1 MTAVI
6 GIINKS
12 AAAIAADSAVT
23 VGGPKGPKI
32 FNRANKIFTIS
43 KGQPVGLMIYN
54 QGEFMGTPWET
65 IIKLYR
71 SSLKDATFGTVEEY
85 KNHFIQFLHEKQFF
99 CDVQQQKKMLLHFV
113 TELLRSVLQGVIN
126 ENQTLIQSRS
136 AEIPVKLASLTLQ
149 RIDQIISLPFDST
162 KCCPEFI
169 DFEMKEFDDFG
180 FIGVPQSIQMVF
192 HQMGI
197 PIDIPTTI
205 PKIKELIFRS
215 LKSNNFFNYFAG
227 LVFTGFGVDEIFPR
241 LIPVNLSI
249 AINNRLRYANDMKNK
264 VEISHEM
271 QSAIRP
277 FAQIDVIDTI
287 LGGTDPGLYDLYLQQ
302 FQHFISKNNQAIADL
317 VRSKDPDAA
326 NKILAID
333 SRQITTSLNALIS
346 QERKKRYIDPMMG
359 AVGTL
364 SKEDLAEMAE
374 SLIYLTYLKR
384 RFTNSEESVGGPVDV
399 AVITKGDGFIWIKR
413 KHYFDPDLNH
423 QFLRNY

>member
-43 KGQPVGLMIYN
+43 KSQPVGLMIYN
-54 QGEFMGTPWET
+54 QGEFMGTPWDT

-71 SSLKDATFGTVEEY
+71 SSLKDSAFGTVEEY
-85 KNHFIQFLHEKQFF
+85 KNHFIQFLHDRHFF
-99 CDVQQQKKMLLHFV
+99 CDAQQQKKMLLHFV
-113 TELLRSVLQGVIN
+113 TELLRSVLQGVIL
-126 ENQTLIQSRS
+126 ENQALIQTRS
-136 AEIPVKLASLTLQ
+136 AEIPIHLS
-149 RIDQIISLPFDST
+149 RITMDRIEHAISLQFDSA

-169 DFEMKEFDDFG
+169 DFEMKEFDEFG
-180 FIGVPQSIQMVF
+180 FIGIPQAIQIVF

-197 PIDIPTTI
+197 PVDIPTAI
-205 PKIKELIFRS
+205 PKIKEFVFRT
-215 LKSNNFFNYFAG
+215 LKSNNFFNYFGG

-241 LIPVNLSI
+241 LVPVQFSI
-249 AINNRLRYANDMKNK
+249 AINSRLRYINDVKNK
-264 VEISHEM
+264 VEISHEL

-287 LGGTDPGLYDLYLQQ
+287 LAGTDPGLYDLYLQQ
-302 FQHFISKNNQAIADL
+302 FQTFISKNNLAIADL
-317 VRSKDPDAA
+317 VRTKDPELASR
-326 NKILAID
+326 IQAID
-333 SRQITTSLNALIS
+333 AREITTSLNILIS

-384 RFTNSEESVGGPVDV
+384 RFTNSQESVGGPVDV

-413 KHYFDPDLNH
+413 KHYFDPELNH
-423 QFLRNY
+423 QFLKNY